1 MREQVVGQASRLS
14 GGGDERESSHPLEG
28 GAHRTGETPFPLS
41 RFPAFRLFLGL
52 LVGCWM
58 LNVECSPCTAA
69 TLALTPSADT
79 TLIEVAPTNSN
90 GAQPFFNSGTTQ
102 NGTRNR
108 ALLRFNL
115 SVLPANAVIR
125 SAAVEISV
133 VGIPAEPPASA
144 PFALHRMLRHW
155 GEGTNVA
162 VLNIGQGL
170 PAKIGDATWTHAQF
184 NTNAWTLPGCQ
195 PIADY
200 FQFESASQIIYE
212 TGGSPYIH
220 GPTTELAEDVQ
231 GWVQNPAANFG
242 WIYICG
248 EEGTIFTAKRFG
260 SRENPNEVLR
270 PQLILDYLIPPL
282 ITRAERSGNNF
293 LLGFQAQAGH
303 SYVIEYCDALGG
315 GAWQPLVNLGY
326 FNTAAPVAY
335 IHPTVPT
342 ARCFRL
348 NAY

>member
-1 MREQVVGQASRLS
+1 MEEQVVSRLS
-14 GGGDERESSHPLEG
+14 SGAIKREWSHPLTRTS
-28 GAHRTGETPFPLS
+28 HRTGETPFPL
-41 RFPAFRLFLGL
+41 RLPAFRLFLSL

-58 LNVECSPCTAA
+58 LNVECSPCAAA
-69 TLALTPSADT
+69 TLLLTPSADT

-108 ALLRFNL
+108 ALLRFDL
-115 SVLPANAVIR
+115 TALPANAVIL

-133 VGIPAEPPASA
+133 VGVPAEPPASA

-184 NTNAWTLPGCQ
+184 NTNIWSIAGCQ
-195 PIADY
+195 PIADF

-220 GPTTELAEDVQ
+220 GPTTELASDVQ
-231 GWVQNPAANFG
+231 SWLQNPAANFG
-242 WIYICG
+242 WIYLCG
-248 EEGTIFTAKRFG
+248 EEGTTFTAKRFG
-260 SRENPNEVLR
+260 SRENSNPGVR
-270 PQLILDYLIPPL
+270 PQLLLTYLIPPVIDRVAL
-282 ITRAERSGNNF
+282 SGNNF
-293 LLGFQAQAGH
+293 QINFHAAAGH
-303 SYVIEYCDALGG
+303 SYTIEYRDTLDSGT
-315 GAWQPLVNLGY
+315 WQTLISLGY
-326 FNTAAPVAY
+326 F
-335 IHPTVPT
+335 PT
-342 ARCFRL
+342 ATQVIFMTSTAQPARYYRL
-348 NAY
+348 NAN